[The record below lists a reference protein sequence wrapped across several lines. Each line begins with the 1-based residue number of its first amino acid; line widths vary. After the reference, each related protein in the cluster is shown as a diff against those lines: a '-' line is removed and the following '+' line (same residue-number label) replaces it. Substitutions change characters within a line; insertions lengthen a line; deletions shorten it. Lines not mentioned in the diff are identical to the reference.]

1 MEYVTKVFFNQRRKK
16 IKKPINIL
24 FKINSDVSK
33 KFNLNLDLRPQN
45 VSAEIFYKLAKEYEN
60 LRS

>member
-1 MEYVTKVFFNQRRKK
+1 MLPRFFFNQRRKK

-24 FKINSDVSK
+24 FKNSSDISK

-45 VSAEIFYKLAKEYEN
+45 ISPEIFYKLTKEYEN
-60 LRS
+60 LKS